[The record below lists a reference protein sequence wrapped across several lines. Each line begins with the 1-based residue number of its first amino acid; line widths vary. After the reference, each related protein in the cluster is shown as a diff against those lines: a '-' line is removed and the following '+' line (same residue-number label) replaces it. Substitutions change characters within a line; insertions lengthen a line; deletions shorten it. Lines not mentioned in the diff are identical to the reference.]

1 MTKPVRVGNLVIGGG
16 APVVVQSMTKTDTRD
31 AKATIDQINRLAAA
45 SCELVRCAVPDMVA
59 AKALKEIVKSS
70 PIPVCADIH
79 FDGRLA
85 LESLDSG
92 VNKLR
97 LNPGNIRDKDMVRVI
112 ARECLQ
118 RGVPIRIGVN
128 AGSLPHGHAD
138 VAQAMVDAAIQEAG
152 ILEDAGCGCIIL
164 SVKTSDI
171 EATIRANRLLAQ
183 SCDYPLHIG
192 LTEAGT
198 LVSGLTRSAK
208 ALMPLLEEGI
218 GDTIRVSLTEEP
230 ELEVEAAWELLEVT
244 GRRHSNPTIISCPTC
259 GRTHG
264 KLRENVIKVRQALR
278 GLTGITVAVMGCEV
292 NGPGEAKDA
301 DCGIAFG
308 ESKAMVV
315 EAGRIIGTMPHDQA
329 ILTLTEIARR
339 IHDDTKNLLRGTE
352 DEGGRPGGSH

>member
-1 MTKPVRVGNLVIGGG
+1 MTKPVAVGNLVIGGG

-31 AKATIDQINRLAAA
+31 AKATSEQINRLARLG
-45 SCELVRCAVPDMVA
+45 CELIRCAVPDMEA
-59 AKALKEIVKSS
+59 ARSLKEIVKSS

-85 LESLDSG
+85 LASLDAG
-92 VNKLR
+92 VHKLR

-128 AGSLPHGHAD
+128 AGSLPHGGD
-138 VAQAMVDAAIQEAG
+138 VAKALVDAAIKEAG
-152 ILEDAGCGCIIL
+152 ILEDAGCGSIL
-164 SVKTSDI
+164 ISVKTSDI
-171 EATIRANRLLAQ
+171 EATVRANRLLAQ
-183 SCDYPLHIG
+183 SCNYPLHIG

-198 LVSGLTRSAK
+198 LVSGLIRSAK

-218 GDTIRVSLTEEP
+218 GDTIRVSLTEDP
-230 ELEVEAAWELLEVT
+230 EYEINAAWELLEVT
-244 GRRHSNPTIISCPTC
+244 DRRHARPIIISCPTC

-264 KLRENVIKVRQALR
+264 QLRERVQEVQQSLTGI
-278 GLTGITVAVMGCEV
+278 TGITVAVMGCEV

-315 EAGRIIGTMPHDQA
+315 EKGSVVGVYPHDRA
-329 ILTLTEIARR
+329 IEILTQIARR
-339 IHDDTKNLLRGTE
+339 LYESKNILRGAQA
-352 DEGGRPGGSH
+352 

>member
-1 MTKPVRVGNLVIGGG
+1 MTKSVAVGKLVIGGG
-16 APVVVQSMTKTDTRD
+16 APVAVQSMTKTDTRD
-31 AKATIDQINRLAAA
+31 AKATSGQINRLARLG
-45 SCELVRCAVPDMVA
+45 CELVRCAVPDMEA
-59 AKALKEIVKSS
+59 ALSLKEIVKSS

-85 LESLDSG
+85 LASLDAG
-92 VNKLR
+92 VQKLR
-97 LNPGNIRDKDMVRVI
+97 LNPGNIHDKDMVRVI

-128 AGSLPHGHAD
+128 AGSLPHGGD
-138 VAQAMVDAAIQEAG
+138 VAKALVDAAIKEAG
-152 ILEDAGCGCIIL
+152 ILEDAGCGSIL
-164 SVKTSDI
+164 ISVKTSDI

-183 SCDYPLHIG
+183 SCNYPLHIG

-198 LVSGLTRSAK
+198 LVSGLIRSAK

-218 GDTIRVSLTEEP
+218 GDTIRVSLTDDP
-230 ELEVEAAWELLEVT
+230 EQEVNAAWELLEVT
-244 GRRHSNPTIISCPTC
+244 GRRHARPIIISCPTC

-264 KLRENVIKVRQALR
+264 KLRERVQEVQQSLTGI
-278 GLTGITVAVMGCEV
+278 TGITVAVMGCEV

-315 EAGRIIGTMPHDQA
+315 EEGKIVGVYPHEKA
-329 ILTLTEIARR
+329 IETLTQIARR
-339 IHDDTKNLLRGTE
+339 LYESKNILRGAKA
-352 DEGGRPGGSH
+352 

>member
-1 MTKPVRVGNLVIGGG
+1 MTKPVRIGENLVIGGG
-16 APVVVQSMTKTDTRD
+16 APVAVQSMTKTDTRD
-31 AKATIDQINRLAAA
+31 AKATIEQINRLA
-45 SCELVRCAVPDMVA
+45 STGCELIRCAVPDMEA
-59 AKALKEIVKSS
+59 AHSLKEIVKCS

-79 FDGRLA
+79 YDGRLA
-85 LESLDSG
+85 LASLDSG
-92 VNKLR
+92 VQKLR
-97 LNPGNIRDKDMVRVI
+97 LNPGNIRDKGMVRTI

-118 RGVPIRIGVN
+118 RRVPIRIGVN
-128 AGSLPHGHAD
+128 AGSLPHGQDDIAK
-138 VAQAMVDAAIQEAG
+138 AMVETAIKEAG
-152 ILEDAGCGCIIL
+152 ILEDAGCSLLIL

-171 EATIRANRLLAQ
+171 EATVRANRLLSQ

-198 LVSGLTRSAK
+198 LVSGLIRSTK
-208 ALMPLLEEGI
+208 ALMPLLEQGI

-230 ELEVEAAWELLEVT
+230 ELEVHTAWELLEVT
-244 GRRHSNPTIISCPTC
+244 NRRHANPVIISCPTC

-264 KLRENVIKVRQALR
+264 KLRENVLKVQQSLR
-278 GLTGITVAVMGCEV
+278 GLTGLTVAVMGCEV

-315 EAGRIIGTMPHDQA
+315 EAGKVICTMPHDQA
-329 ILTLTEIARR
+329 IEELAQVARR
-339 IHDDTKNLLRGTE
+339 IYDTKNLLRGTE

>member
-1 MTKPVRVGNLVIGGG
+1 MTKPVRIGKNLVIGGG

-31 AKATIDQINRLAAA
+31 TKATIDQIKRLANAG
-45 SCELVRCAVPDMVA
+45 CELIRCAVPDMEA
-59 AKALKEIVKSS
+59 AHSLKEIVKYS

-85 LESLDSG
+85 LASLDSG

-97 LNPGNIRDKDMVRVI
+97 LNPGNIRDKDMVKVI

-118 RGVPIRIGVN
+118 KGVPIRIGVN
-128 AGSLPHGHAD
+128 AGSLPHGQDDIAK
-138 VAQAMVDAAIQEAG
+138 AMVDAAIKEAG
-152 ILEDAGCGCIIL
+152 ILEDAGCSLLIL

-198 LVSGLTRSAK
+198 LISGLIRSTK
-208 ALMPLLEEGI
+208 ALMPLLEVGL

-230 ELEVEAAWELLEVT
+230 ELEVHAAWELLEVT
-244 GRRHSNPTIISCPTC
+244 HRRHVNPIVISCPTC

-264 KLRENVIKVRQALR
+264 KLRENVLKVQQSLR
-278 GLTGITVAVMGCEV
+278 GLTGVTVAVMGCEV

-315 EAGRIIGTMPHDQA
+315 EAGKIVGTLPHDIA
-329 ILTLTEIARR
+329 IKMLTEIARR
-339 IHDDTKNLLRGTE
+339 IYDTKNLLCGTE
-352 DEGGRPGGSH
+352 NERGRPGGSH